1 MCCIIPELRS
11 LRQENC
17 HDFKARLGY
26 IMSCMLGLGY
36 MRLCLKKLR
45 RRRRRRMEWRET
57 VWQWRSLHLDFGG
70 KTGVLERELTYLRK
84 NRHLTA
90 E

>member
-1 MCCIIPELRS
+1 
-11 LRQENC
+11 
-17 HDFKARLGY
+17 
-26 IMSCMLGLGY
+26 

-57 VWQWRSLHLDFGG
+57 VWQWRSPHLDFDR
-70 KTGVLERELTYLRK
+70 KTGVLEREELAYLRK